1 MENDVI
7 TFTQELIVT
16 LNKISKMSL
25 QEVRE
30 VDVYR
35 ALGLMLQDHIGED
48 WTNTHTRQKE
58 NDVKRM
64 YYISMEFL
72 TGKFTAK
79 NLEYL
84 HLYETVKES
93 VESLGFD

>member
-35 ALGLMLQDHIGED
+35 EIGRA
-48 WTNTHTRQKE
+48 H
-58 NDVKRM
+58 V
-64 YYISMEFL
+64 
-72 TGKFTAK
+72 
-79 NLEYL
+79 
-84 HLYETVKES
+84 
-93 VESLGFD
+93 